1 MRPST
6 FGTEEQEEEEEEEKV
21 VGFTRF
27 TEFPQFPFSDHR
39 DIERRSV
46 ELQRTPSIP
55 FLLSPTQQ

>member
-21 VGFTRF
+21 VGF